1 MLLLR
6 QRRWSQSSVTKRSA
20 SNSNTRCSRL
30 TKMRMQVD
38 TTRRFHVVSRKT
50 SQFYQLI
57 GHCVNSQPCT
67 NNAARH
73 PGSLQPLT
81 GACKTK
87 RSCVL
92 FDATCYNRLVA
103 TDAQVCHTRCHQV
116 LAWPRANGQAIYSFG
131 VSSLSSRHVPVRW
144 NASHF
149 TALSIN

>member
-30 TKMRMQVD
+30 TKMRRSTQRCGF
-38 TTRRFHVVSRKT
+38 TFSAEKQANFLT
-50 SQFYQLI
+50 QLI
-57 GHCVNSQPCT
+57 GQCVNSPPCT

-81 GACKTK
+81 GACKPK

-144 NASHF
+144 NAPHF
-149 TALSIN
+149 TTPSIN